1 MGYNSCILQLTP
13 LKYTSQWFLAQS
25 QLCNHPYNQC
35 WTISI
40 TPRGEHG
47 CINIHFPTLPATGSH
62 QTTYCVRRF
71 AHSGCFIQVES
82 RIKQKWN
89 SLVVSDSLRPL
100 ELYSPWNSPG
110 QNTGVGSLSLLHRIF
125 PIQESSQDLLHCRR
139 ILYQL
144 SSQGSPESR
153 ASCLASCTSSVFART
168 GHVVA
173 LLEYFI
179 FTNSQLIRHLSCS
192 HFFTIVYNAAMSIP
206 GQVFLRMYV
215 FTSLRCVPRR
225 GTAGSQGNPV

>member
-1 MGYNSCILQLTP
+1 MNYTVHGILQARILEWVAFP
-13 LKYTSQWFLAQS
+13 FSRDLS
-25 QLCNHPYNQC
+25 NPG
-35 WTISI
+35 IE
-40 TPRGEHG
+40 PRSS
-47 CINIHFPTLPATGSH
+47 TLRADSLPA
-62 QTTYCVRRF
+62 
-71 AHSGCFIQVES
+71 E
-82 RIKQKWN
+82 
-89 SLVVSDSLRPL
+89 P
-100 ELYSPWNSPG
+100 PG
-110 QNTGVGSLSLLHRIF
+110 KPKDAGGGGLSLLQGIF
-125 PIQESSQDLLHCRR
+125 PTQEPSQALLHCRR
-139 ILYQL
+139 IL
-144 SSQGSPESR
+144 GSPESR

-173 LLEYFI
+173 RLGYFT